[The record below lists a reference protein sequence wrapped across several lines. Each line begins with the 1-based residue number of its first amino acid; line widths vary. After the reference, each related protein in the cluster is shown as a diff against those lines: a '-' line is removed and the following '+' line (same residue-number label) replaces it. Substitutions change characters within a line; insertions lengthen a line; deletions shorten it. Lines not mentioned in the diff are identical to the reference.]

1 MANGDF
7 VSQYTGAQIEQAI
20 AAYLKGDTRS
30 TIVVSVE
37 SQDWQQKQQSE
48 SLIDGNYYIK
58 IRCTGSAYVGN
69 VPECF
74 LVIWP
79 IGEKVIPSVY
89 YDVSDSA
96 GTADIIVGSNAQLNC
111 DIVLIGSS
119 PIKTS
124 SETVVVNPKT

>member
-1 MANGDF
+1 MANGGF
-7 VSQYTGAQIEQAI
+7 TSQYTGAQIEQAI
-20 AAYLKGDTRS
+20 GAYLNGDTRS
-30 TIVVSVE
+30 TIVVSVK

-74 LVIWP
+74 LVFWP

-96 GTADIIVGSNAQLNC
+96 GTADIIVGSNAQVNG

-124 SETVVVNPKT
+124 SETVVVNPT

>member
-1 MANGDF
+1 MADTGF
-7 VSQYTGAQIEQAI
+7 TSQYTGAQIEQAI
-20 AAYLKGDTRS
+20 AAYFNGDTRS

-37 SQDWQQKQQSE
+37 SQDWQQKQSG

-79 IGEKVIPSVY
+79 TGEKIIPSVY
-89 YDVSDSA
+89 YSTNGS
-96 GTADIIVGSNAQLNC
+96 TKTTDIIVASNTQLNC

-124 SETVVVNPKT
+124 SDTVVVNPT

>member
-1 MANGDF
+1 MANTGF
-7 VSQYTGAQIEQAI
+7 TSQYTGADIEKAI
-20 AAYLKGDTRS
+20 AAYLNGDTRS

-37 SQDWQQKQQSE
+37 SQDWQQKQSG

-79 IGEKVIPSVY
+79 TGEKIIPNIY
-89 YDVSDSA
+89 YSNNSSA
-96 GTADIIVGSNAQLNC
+96 ETTDIIVSSNAQLGC

-119 PIKTS
+119 PIKTTS
-124 SETVVVNPKT
+124 TTVVVNPT

>member
-1 MANGDF
+1 MAEGDF
-7 VSQYTGAQIEQAI
+7 VSKYTGSEIEQAI
-20 AAYLKGDTRS
+20 AAYFNGDTRS

-37 SQDWQQKQQSE
+37 PQDWKQKQSG

-74 LVIWP
+74 LVVWP
-79 IGEKVIPSVY
+79 TGEKIIPNIY
-89 YDVSDSA
+89 YSKNSSTETDITVVSN
-96 GTADIIVGSNAQLNC
+96 TQLGC

-119 PIKTS
+119 PINTS
-124 SETVVVNPKT
+124 SETVVVNPT

>member
-1 MANGDF
+1 MAGTGF
-7 VSQYTGAQIEQAI
+7 TSQYTGTEIEQAI
-20 AAYLKGDTRS
+20 GAYLNGDTRS
-30 TIVVSVE
+30 TIVVSIG
-37 SQDWQQKQQSE
+37 SQDWQQKQSG

-79 IGEKVIPSVY
+79 TGEKIIPSVY
-89 YDVSDSA
+89 YSA
-96 GTADIIVGSNAQLNC
+96 NGSTQTTDIIVASNAQLNC

-124 SETVVVNPKT
+124 SDTVVVNPT

>member
-1 MANGDF
+1 MAGTG
-7 VSQYTGAQIEQAI
+7 YTSRYIGEDIDKAI
-20 AAYLKGDTRS
+20 GAYLNGDTRS
-30 TIVVSVE
+30 TIVVSVV
-37 SQDWQQKQQSE
+37 SQDWKQKQSG

-79 IGEKVIPSVY
+79 TGEKIMPNVY
-89 YDVSDSA
+89 YSA
-96 GTADIIVGSNAQLNC
+96 NGSTETTDIIVASNAQLNC

-124 SETVVVNPKT
+124 SDTVVINPT